1 MESNDTRGKNCF
13 KIKILE
19 ITANE
24 NELNKNSKIGI
35 LSWRC
40 GTLRTYHF
48 PDLLH
53 PVSCPRA
60 VPRELSS
67 LWGWRGYGHI
77 WGISWHLCSSPLPPE
92 KLGACCPSSPAVCGR
107 SAAPIVSS
115 DSWTALG
122 WLRWTLWVFVSEVL
136 LNLAPG
142 DTVAPPALHFPSHP
156 VKGS

>member
-92 KLGACCPSSPAVCGR
+92 KLGACCPSSPSSCLWEKRRSHCLLRQLDCSGMAEMDPVGVCQ
-107 SAAPIVSS
+107 
-115 DSWTALG
+115 
-122 WLRWTLWVFVSEVL
+122 
-136 LNLAPG
+136 
-142 DTVAPPALHFPSHP
+142 
-156 VKGS
+156 

>member
-1 MESNDTRGKNCF
+1 MVTFGES
-13 KIKILE
+13 L
-19 ITANE
+19 
-24 NELNKNSKIGI
+24 
-35 LSWRC
+35 
-40 GTLRTYHF
+40 
-48 PDLLH
+48 
-53 PVSCPRA
+53 
-60 VPRELSS
+60 
-67 LWGWRGYGHI
+67 
-77 WGISWHLCSSPLPPE
+77 GISAPLPFPQRSWVPAAQA
-92 KLGACCPSSPAVCGR
+92 LPPAVCGR